1 MFRLFISTNILFAS
15 VFLSSV
21 CFSQNQNELTFKQ
34 KHITPVFSRI
44 SDRASLLTFVSG
56 AFAVGLSEPNDDQT
70 RSEWKNNQK
79 MEKSISHIGDL
90 MGTGGVA
97 VISSGL
103 EYYFDERSFVYQ
115 SHLRGLAYGGIA
127 IYSLK
132 TAFARP
138 RPGNSDNHQSFP
150 SGHSSIAFMSA
161 THLTYA
167 YGWKAALIAYPV
179 AAFVGASRL
188 ADDAHWFSDT
198 VAGAFLGFIVGRAT
212 YYDETEFYQ
221 VNVSEQAF
229 NVSKIKT
236 QTVPF
241 LISDGL
247 GFSTFVSF

>member
-1 MFRLFISTNILFAS
+1 MFRFFIFSPF
-15 VFLSSV
+15 FLISSF
-21 CFSQNQNELTFKQ
+21 CFGQSELTFKQ
-34 KHITPVFSRI
+34 KHISPVLNRI
-44 SDRASLLTFVSG
+44 SDQASILTFVSG
-56 AFAVGLSEPNDDQT
+56 AFVVGLSEPNDDRI

-79 MEKSISHIGDL
+79 MSKSDSHVGDL
-90 MGTGGVA
+90 MGTGAVA

-167 YGWKAALIAYPV
+167 YGWKAALLSYPL
-179 AAFVGASRL
+179 AAFVGASRMS
-188 ADDAHWFSDT
+188 DDVHWFSDT

-212 YYDETEFYQ
+212 YYDETQ
-221 VNVSEQAF
+221 LSVSE
-229 NVSKIKT
+229 VKT
-236 QTVPF
+236 QMIPVITHNS
-241 LISDGL
+241 LGL
-247 GFSTFVSF
+247 AAFVSF